1 MTTVIAIE
9 KNTSLYCLFEFFW
22 RRYRHRVLLECSISY
37 EYYVRA
43 VRLDF
48 CLPPIWSRRNCIC
61 CYFMCGFFFQF
72 FFFSFSFSSI
82 RFEWYFFGWNEPP
95 NCQRKIKYEIEMKNE
110 EMNKKGQIKGK
121 LCREKKL
128 LRIVVKHN
136 SRN

>member
-22 RRYRHRVLLECSISY
+22 RRYRHRVLWECSISY

-72 FFFSFSFSSI
+72 FFFPVFFFVDSVRMVFLWM
-82 RFEWYFFGWNEPP
+82 EWAAKLSKKNKIWNRDEKWRDQQEGQNKRETLSKKKK
-95 NCQRKIKYEIEMKNE
+95 NC
-110 EMNKKGQIKGK
+110 
-121 LCREKKL
+121 C
-128 LRIVVKHN
+128 V
-136 SRN
+136 S